1 MAREFIL
8 QLPYNTAID
17 RCDPD
22 DYSSF
27 HLPVMTLL
35 AKLLPISHVTLELEV
50 TSKKRLFEQIG
61 LFFENENRLGR
72 AQVFD
77 ALFAREKLGSTG
89 LGFGVA
95 IPHGRI
101 KGLRETLAV
110 FIRAKEGVPFESP
123 DGEPVRLVFAMLVPE
138 HATEQHL
145 NILSELAQLFSDA
158 DLRQILLTENDS
170 ARVHQVLSEW
180 TPFINYATGANNAP
194 TKRSA
199 AL

>member
-1 MAREFIL
+1 
-8 QLPYNTAID
+8 
-17 RCDPD
+17 
-22 DYSSF
+22 
-27 HLPVMTLL
+27 MTLL
-35 AKLLPISHVTLELEV
+35 AKLLPISHVTLDLEV

-145 NILSELAQLFSDA
+145 NMLSELAQMFSDA
-158 DLRQILLTENDS
+158 EFRDTLLLEPDPAAIHKLLTEWS
-170 ARVHQVLSEW
+170 
-180 TPFINYATGANNAP
+180 PYAAI
-194 TKRSA
+194 KRTA
-199 AL
+199 TL

>member
-1 MAREFIL
+1 
-8 QLPYNTAID
+8 
-17 RCDPD
+17 
-22 DYSSF
+22 
-27 HLPVMTLL
+27 MTLL
-35 AKLLPISHVTLELEV
+35 AKLLPISHVTLDLDV

-110 FIRAKEGVPFESP
+110 FIRTKDGVPFESP
-123 DGEPVRLVFAMLVPE
+123 DGAPVRLVFAMLVPE

-145 NILSELAQLFSDA
+145 NMLSELAQLFSDT
-158 DLRQILLTENDS
+158 DLRQILLAENDS
-170 ARVHQVLSEW
+170 TRIHQLLSDW
-180 TPFINYATGANNAP
+180 TPFISYANYAHHAP
-194 TKRSA
+194 AQHSA